1 MSPKNKPA
9 PAQAPEAVARRPL
22 LLALLGAVGL
32 ALPHTARAAA
42 SPKQIT
48 VWKTPTCGCCKEW
61 VSHLNKNGFKAT
73 VNDVEDTAPMR
84 QKLGLPEK
92 YGACHTA
99 LLQGY
104 VVEGHVP
111 ARELRRL
118 LREKPKAV
126 GLAVLGMPA
135 GSPGMEMGERRDAY
149 DVLLVLADGSA
160 RVYQSYPSTPSLP
173 SPPSPA
179 NPSVRS

>member
-1 MSPKNKPA
+1 MSPKNNPFPA
-9 PAQAPEAVARRPL
+9 PGATTRRPL
-22 LLALLGAVGL
+22 LQLALLGAATL
-32 ALPHTARAAA
+32 AWPHAARAAA
-42 SPKQIT
+42 GPQAIT
-48 VWKTPTCGCCKEW
+48 VWKTPSCGCCKEW
-61 VSHLNKNGFKAT
+61 VAHLGKNGFKPV

-99 LLQGY
+99 SVNGY

-111 ARELRRL
+111 AQAIRRL

-135 GSPGMEMGERRDAY
+135 GSPGMEIGDRHDAY
-149 DVLLVLADGSA
+149 DVLLVTPDGRA
-160 RVYQSYPSTPSLP
+160 RVYQSYPEKSTVKPLKS
-173 SPPSPA
+173 
-179 NPSVRS
+179 